1 MPSHDALLAL
11 DAELVRLGRIM
22 GNNQGHRL
30 RATRAGTELRRHEL
44 GLLAEL
50 DRHGPSRLTE
60 LAGRLQMELP
70 HASRTARDL
79 ASAGLLAQAP
89 DPDDGRATLLSVT
102 RRGRTAVARYREAS
116 RSVLETALGD
126 WPERRLSQLASLLA
140 DLNAAFAAHPDLER
154 VGADLTR

>member
-50 DRHGPSRLTE
+50 DRHGPSRLTK
-60 LAGRLQMELP
+60 LANVLQMELP

-79 ASAGLLAQAP
+79 ASEGLLAQAP
-89 DPDDGRATLLSVT
+89 DPSDGRATLLSVT
-102 RRGRTAVARYREAS
+102 RRGRTAVERYREAS
-116 RSVLETALGD
+116 RAVLEAAVVD
-126 WPERRLSQLASLLA
+126 WPDRRVVELAELLA
-140 DLNAAFAAHPDLER
+140 GLNGAFVAHPDLER
-154 VGADLTR
+154 VVAP

>member
-22 GNNQGHRL
+22 GNSQGHRL

-50 DRHGPSRLTE
+50 DRYGPSRLTE
-60 LAGRLQMELP
+60 LAGGLQMELP

-79 ASAGLLAQAP
+79 ASEGLLAQAP
-89 DPDDGRATLLSVT
+89 DPSDGRATLLSVT
-102 RRGRTAVARYREAS
+102 RSGRTAVQRYREAS
-116 RSVLETALGD
+116 RSVLEAALVD
-126 WPERRLSQLASLLA
+126 WPDRRVEQLAELLA
-140 DLNAAFAAHPDLER
+140 ELNGAFVTHPDLER
-154 VGADLTR
+154 LAGGAR